1 MKAKGTAVAIIFSCI
16 LLILFISGCGHTHEW
31 KEANCVTPKTCSI
44 CNETEGDALG
54 HDWVDASCTSAKKCS
69 RCGVTEGDALGHDW
83 QVKEVVEPTCK
94 NQGYTTYV
102 CTRCNGTE
110 KRDKQAALG
119 HDWLDA
125 TCTEAKTCTRCG
137 QTLGSPLGHDTS
149 SVSCTEAGT
158 CSRCGEEIPALGHD
172 WKEATCTEPKTCTRC
187 GETEGEAL
195 GHKVTGGVCAR
206 CGLDPFIGGKTT
218 FKDLHAGEI
227 GKIED
232 IYVGLQ
238 YVKTMDYL
246 PTEFGNKS
254 VPNDH
259 EIVFGFFE
267 FYNST
272 NNLLSI
278 NPHNVK
284 CYADGILMSGVE
296 NYTKVI
302 VDGVSQ
308 YYDEDI
314 DGGYKLLSVQDFEVP
329 KGWSE
334 IKFFYNSEC
343 VWTITPKDAS
353 SKEYQAMTLFQNE
366 YDYALT
372 QVDDVIYSDE
382 YEVRYLGAELY
393 EYNKLGHLTENIV
406 FKFRITNISESA
418 IDLGY
423 ISSAMRAYQNMFYI
437 DSYSLYVDGTIDNC
451 IKMSKIDVIEPGMS
465 TNTYLAFEIIE
476 PKGLFVLAF
485 DDGGLFNHH
494 LCGYVYANLS

>member
-172 WKEATCTEPKTCTRC
+172 WREATCTEPKTCTRC

-206 CGLDPFIGGKTT
+206 CGLDPFIGSKTT
-218 FKDLHAGEI
+218 FTDLHVGEI

-246 PTEFGNKS
+246 PTDFGKQS
-254 VPNDH
+254 VSDDH
-259 EIVFGFFE
+259 EVILGFFE
-267 FYNST
+267 FYNGT

-278 NPHNVK
+278 DPDDVK
-284 CYADGILMSGVE
+284 CYADGILMSSINSYATV
-296 NYTKVI
+296 N
-302 VDGVSQ
+302 VDGVFQ
-308 YYDEDI
+308 FDREDI
-314 DGGYKLLSVQDFEVP
+314 DGGYKFLSVQDFVVP

-343 VWTITPKDAS
+343 IWTITPKDAS
-353 SKEYQAMTLFQNE
+353 SKKYQAMTLFENE

-372 QVDDVIYSDE
+372 QIDDVIYSDE

-393 EYNKLGHLTENIV
+393 EYERYAGSSNNIV
-406 FKFRITNISESA
+406 FKFRITNNSGRA
-418 IDLGY
+418 IDFSY
-423 ISSAMRAYQNMFYI
+423 IFSSMRAYHNMSFIGSPTLFFYDKLGNYI
-437 DSYSLYVDGTIDNC
+437 R
-451 IKMSKIDVIEPGMS
+451 MSKIGTIESGMS
-465 TNTYLAFEIIE
+465 CDTYAAFEIVDQN
-476 PKGLFVLAF
+476 GLFVLAY
-485 DDGGLFNHH
+485 DDGGIFSHH
-494 LCGYVYANLS
+494 ICGYVYDNLN